1 MFSII
6 ILDST
11 TTQLNVTGQK
21 HKGAGFSNTIGVLHT
36 VSISVSNFIGRVYI
50 EASLASNPSEIDWFP
65 IKLNNNSNYIQ
76 FPLDPNKPTGLN
88 NGDTG
93 VYAYSFSGNYIWI
106 RARVNRD
113 YLIPYPQDTE
123 FVGAVQKILLN
134 YGAVGPASPIYA
146 DTNNNGTS
154 EPGPAG
160 PQGPTG
166 PLGNTGPA
174 GDGSTGPTGP
184 YGGPPGPTGP
194 TGAASDIAGPTGYT
208 GYTGPMGADS
218 TVTGPTGPIGF
229 TGPSVTGPTG
239 ADSTVTGPA
248 GVTGPT
254 GTQGIIGPRG
264 ATGHTGSTGIQGP
277 TGPRNGPTG
286 PQGPTGNAGVPGITA
301 YNFYVNYD
309 GGGVISSVT
318 SLPVG
323 WTASVGPNYV
333 TITHNIAG
341 LPQGFI
347 AYGQS
352 FIGSTVWTS
361 RGPNAI
367 MNLSYDTTV
376 PTQFTLNGITA
387 NNVGTVYGGSA
398 RMSLFFI

>member
-229 TGPSVTGPTG
+229 TGPSVTGP
-239 ADSTVTGPA
+239 VQ
-248 GVTGPT
+248 VLLV
-254 GTQGIIGPRG
+254 QLV
-264 ATGHTGSTGIQGP
+264 Q
-277 TGPRNGPTG
+277 
-286 PQGPTGNAGVPGITA
+286 TA
-301 YNFYVNYD
+301 
-309 GGGVISSVT
+309 
-318 SLPVG
+318 
-323 WTASVGPNYV
+323 
-333 TITHNIAG
+333 
-341 LPQGFI
+341 Q
-347 AYGQS
+347 
-352 FIGSTVWTS
+352 
-361 RGPNAI
+361 
-367 MNLSYDTTV
+367 
-376 PTQFTLNGITA
+376 
-387 NNVGTVYGGSA
+387 
-398 RMSLFFI
+398 

>member
-1 MFSII
+1 MISTIL
-6 ILDST
+6 LDST
-11 TTQLNVTGQK
+11 TTQLNVTGPK

-50 EASLASNPSEIDWFP
+50 EASLASNPTEIDWFP
-65 IKLNNNSNYIQ
+65 VKLNGRSDYIQ

-106 RARVNRD
+106 RARVSRE

-134 YGAVGPASPIYA
+134 YGAVGPASPTYTTTL
-146 DTNNNGTS
+146 DGS
-154 EPGPAG
+154 YPQYGPAG

-166 PLGNTGPA
+166 PLGSTGPA
-174 GDGSTGPTGP
+174 GNGTTGPTGP
-184 YGGPPGPTGP
+184 FGGPPGPTGA
-194 TGAASDIAGPTGYT
+194 TGAASNVVGPTGAT
-208 GYTGPMGADS
+208 GYTGPIGADS
-218 TVTGPTGPIGF
+218 TVTGPTGPIGY
-229 TGPSVTGPTG
+229 TGPSITGPTG
-239 ADSTVTGPA
+239 ADSTVPGPTGNTGPA
-248 GVTGPT
+248 GI
-254 GTQGIIGPRG
+254 QGVIGPRG
-264 ATGHTGSTGIQGP
+264 ATGYTGPQGTQGP
-277 TGPRNGPTG
+277 TGPTNGPTG
-286 PQGPTGNAGVPGITA
+286 PKGPTGTAGIPGITA

-318 SLPVG
+318 NLPSG
-323 WTASVGPNYV
+323 WSAVLGPNYV
-333 TITHNIAG
+333 TITHNIVG

-347 AYGQS
+347 AYGQAS
-352 FIGSTVWTS
+352 IGSTIWSS

-367 MNLSYDTTV
+367 MNLSYDTLT
-376 PTQFTLNGITA
+376 PFQFTLNGITA
-387 NNVGTVYGGSA
+387 NNVGTVYGGQA